1 MCRSTSHFMVSR
13 SSSRVI
19 LGTSMIRTT
28 TVDWPATQLTTF
40 LAEMPPPAKRR
51 LMASLM
57 AALSRMMSSTMA
69 P

>member
-1 MCRSTSHFMVSR
+1 
-13 SSSRVI
+13 
-19 LGTSMIRTT
+19 MIRTT